1 MGDSLFCLAKGEEKG
16 AKKKV
21 RNKAP
26 TDERTDADV
35 EANKLFSDSPKQL
48 GGTKQTC
55 KK

>member
-26 TDERTDADV
+26 TDERTDV